1 MNEQWVIW
9 NPASTPY
16 EYGIEKIVYSRPK
29 LTIVLYPWRYSTKQ
43 VTLIFNADV
52 INYGFTE
59 DGYVTHMPQHQ
70 EYEETFLASSNF
82 FKVLNS
88 TYVQN
93 LSDELGNPQNTKDFM
108 HFVIDSID
116 GTIDIVSR
124 INPIITE
131 VDCAPKVKKQ

>member
-1 MNEQWVIW
+1 MNEQWTVW
-9 NPASTPY
+9 NAASNAT
-16 EYGIEKIVYSRPK
+16 EYGIEKIIYTRPK

-52 INYGFTE
+52 INYRFVE
-59 DGYVTHMPQHQ
+59 DGYVADMPQHH
-70 EYEETFLASSNF
+70 ECEVAFLASSNF

-116 GTIDIVSR
+116 GTIDIVSCV
-124 INPIITE
+124 NPIITE
-131 VDCAPKVKKQ
+131 VYCAPKVKKQ